1 MSRSIIGEKLRG
13 WWWPDRRASA
23 LLVRFRFVSFR
34 FVSGSGMAGLQGSAT
49 AQHLFLQG
57 KNYSS
62 TPYRLWLKVLSLV
75 WSSLVWVG

>member
-1 MSRSIIGEKLRG
+1 MG

-23 LLVRFRFVSFR
+23 LLVRFRFIFVSFSFR

-62 TPYRLWLKVLSLV
+62 TPYGLWLKVLSLV